1 MLKRI
6 TALRTINMVLWRTIS
21 CLISCSETGQGMY
34 VTTCHMRPVN
44 HTEMGGGIL
53 TNQCSN
59 THVLQDLTLLCMG
72 VLFYEI

>member
-1 MLKRI
+1 
-6 TALRTINMVLWRTIS
+6 
-21 CLISCSETGQGMY
+21 MY

-53 TNQCSN
+53 TSQRSN
-59 THVLQDLTLLCMG
+59 THVSQDLTLPRTG